1 MLDINF
7 IKENKELVATAIK
20 NKNLSDSV
28 SLDEVLRLYEDY
40 VSTLR
45 LVETKRALRNKITQD
60 IPKFL
65 DPQHAYERQKLMQ
78 EATQI
83 KKDLQELDAKL
94 DENKDAYEKMLLLVP
109 NVCDADV
116 PVGKDESENVVARKI
131 GTPKEFPFKVRDHME
146 LGQLLDIIDTETAG
160 VVSGSRFYYLKNEAV
175 MLEFAIVNLV
185 LNTIQNK
192 EIMKKLAES
201 VNNPSSKSF
210 SPILPPVFVRPE
222 VMKRMDRLDPIDERY
237 YFEKDDL
244 VLVGSAEHTLGPM
257 HMDKVFKETELPVRY
272 IGFST
277 SFRRESGSYGK
288 DVKGILRTHQ
298 FDKLEM
304 ESFTTAE
311 NGRVEQDLFVAVQEY
326 LLQQLEIPYQVI
338 SICTGDMGKPDFRQ
352 IDMECYIP
360 SQGKYRE
367 THTSDYMTDY
377 QSRRLNTTYLDKDG
391 NRQFVYMNDATAF
404 AIGRILIAILE
415 NNQQEDGSIVVP
427 KVLTKYT
434 GFERIVPKA
443 QIL

>member
-7 IKENKELVATAIK
+7 IKDNRKLVEAAII
-20 NKNLSDSV
+20 NKNMADTVDLESII
-28 SLDEVLRLYEDY
+28 RLYDSY
-40 VSTLR
+40 LDTLR

-65 DPQHAYERQKLMQ
+65 EPKHAYERQKLMQ
-78 EATQI
+78 EATEI
-83 KKDLQELDAKL
+83 KKDLQDLEGRLEQDKAS
-94 DENKDAYEKMLLLVP
+94 YEQLLLLVP
-109 NVCDADV
+109 NIYAEDV
-116 PVGKDESENVVARKI
+116 PIGKSEDENVVARQVGI
-131 GTPKEFPFKVRDHME
+131 PKEFDFPVKDHIE
-146 LGQLLDIIDTETAG
+146 LGQLLDIIDIDTAG
-160 VVSGSRFYYLKNEAV
+160 KVSGSRFYYLKNEAV
-175 MLEFAIVNLV
+175 MLEFAIVTFV
-185 LNTIQNK
+185 LNTLQD
-192 EIMKKLAES
+192 KKVMATLSKS
-201 VNNPSSKSF
+201 VNNLSDKPF

-237 YFEKDDL
+237 HFEKDNL

-257 HMDKVFKETELPVRY
+257 HMDKTFKEADLPIRY

-277 SFRRESGSYGK
+277 AFRREAGSYGK
-288 DVKGILRTHQ
+288 DVKGILRVHQ

-304 ESFTTAE
+304 ESFSTVDT
-311 NGRVEQDLFVAVQEY
+311 GRVEQDLFVAIQEY

-367 THTSDYMTDY
+367 THTSDYMTDF
-377 QSRRLNTTYLDKDG
+377 QARRLNTTYIDKS
-391 NRQFVYMNDATAF
+391 NTRKFVHMNDATAF
-404 AIGRILIAILE
+404 AIGRILIALLE
-415 NNQQEDGSIVVP
+415 NHQQKDGSIVVP

-434 GFERIVPKA
+434 GFEKIVPKA
-443 QIL
+443 

>member
-1 MLDINF
+1 
-7 IKENKELVATAIK
+7 
-20 NKNLSDSV
+20 
-28 SLDEVLRLYEDY
+28 
-40 VSTLR
+40 
-45 LVETKRALRNKITQD
+45 
-60 IPKFL
+60 
-65 DPQHAYERQKLMQ
+65 
-78 EATQI
+78 
-83 KKDLQELDAKL
+83 
-94 DENKDAYEKMLLLVP
+94 
-109 NVCDADV
+109 
-116 PVGKDESENVVARKI
+116 
-131 GTPKEFPFKVRDHME
+131 
-146 LGQLLDIIDTETAG
+146 
-160 VVSGSRFYYLKNEAV
+160 
-175 MLEFAIVNLV
+175 
-185 LNTIQNK
+185 
-192 EIMKKLAES
+192 MKKLAES

>member
-7 IKENKELVATAIK
+7 IKENRDLVENAII

-28 SLDEVLRLYEDY
+28 NLEELLNLYETY
-40 VSTLR
+40 LNTLR
-45 LVETKRALRNKITQD
+45 LVETKRSLRNKITQD

-78 EATQI
+78 EATEI
-83 KKDLQELDAKL
+83 KKDLQELDTKL
-94 DENKDAYEKMLLLVP
+94 TESEESYKKLLLLIP
-109 NVCDADV
+109 NVYAEDV
-116 PVGKDESENVVARKI
+116 PVGKSEDENVVARQV
-131 GTPKEFPFKVRDHME
+131 GTPKEFNFKVRDHIE
-146 LGQLLDIIDTETAG
+146 LGQLLDIIDLETAG
-160 VVSGSRFYYLKNEAV
+160 IVSGSRFYYLKNEAV
-175 MLEFAIVNLV
+175 MLEFAIINFVM
-185 LNTIQNK
+185 NTIQDK
-192 EIMKKLAES
+192 ELMAKLAKS
-201 VNNPSSKSF
+201 VNNPSEKTF

-222 VMKRMDRLDPIDERY
+222 VMKRMDRLDPLDERY
-237 YFEKDDL
+237 YFEKDNL

-257 HMDKVFKETELPVRY
+257 HMDKVFKEAELPLRY

-288 DVKGILRTHQ
+288 DVKGIIRTHQ

-304 ESFTTAE
+304 ESFSTVE
-311 NGRVEQDLFVAVQEY
+311 NGRVEQDLFVAIQEY

-352 IDMECYIP
+352 IDMECHIP

-367 THTSDYMTDY
+367 THTSDYMTDF
-377 QSRRLNTTYLDKDG
+377 QARRLNTAYVDKDN
-391 NRQFVYMNDATAF
+391 NRHFVHMNDATAF
-404 AIGRILIAILE
+404 AIGRILVALLE
-415 NNQQEDGSIVVP
+415 NNQQEDGSVLVP

-434 GFERIVPKA
+434 NFDKILPK
-443 QIL
+443 L

>member
-1 MLDINF
+1 MDFMLDINY
-7 IKENKELVATAIK
+7 IKENQELVKKAIT

-28 SLDEVLRLYEDY
+28 NLDELLNLYETY
-40 VSTLR
+40 LNTLR
-45 LVETKRALRNKITQD
+45 LVETKRSLRNKITQD

-65 DPQHAYERQKLMQ
+65 DPKHAYERQKLMQ
-78 EATQI
+78 EATEI
-83 KKDLQELDAKL
+83 KKDLQDL
-94 DENKDAYEKMLLLVP
+94 ENKLSESEENYKKLLLLVP
-109 NVCDADV
+109 NIYADDV
-116 PVGKDESENVVARKI
+116 PLGKSEDENVVARQI
-131 GTPKEFPFKVRDHME
+131 GTPKELNFKVRDHIE
-146 LGQLLDIIDTETAG
+146 LGQLLDIIDIDTAG
-160 VVSGSRFYYLKNEAV
+160 EVSGSRFYYLKNEAV
-175 MLEFAIVNLV
+175 MLEFAIVNFV
-185 LNTIQNK
+185 LNTVQNK
-192 EIMKKLAES
+192 EIISQLAKS
-201 VNNPSSKSF
+201 VNNTSEKLF

-257 HMDKVFKETELPVRY
+257 HMDKVFKENELPLRY

-304 ESFTTAE
+304 ESFTTIE
-311 NGRVEQDLFVAVQEY
+311 NGRAEQDLFVAIQEY
-326 LLQQLEIPYQVI
+326 LLQQLGIPYQAI

-377 QSRRLNTTYLDKDG
+377 QSRRLNTVYVDKNG
-391 NRQFVYMNDATAF
+391 QRQFVHMNDATAF

-415 NNQQEDGSIVVP
+415 NNQQEDGSVLVP
-427 KVLTKYT
+427 EVLVKYT
-434 GFERIVPKA
+434 GFSKIVPKK
-443 QIL
+443 